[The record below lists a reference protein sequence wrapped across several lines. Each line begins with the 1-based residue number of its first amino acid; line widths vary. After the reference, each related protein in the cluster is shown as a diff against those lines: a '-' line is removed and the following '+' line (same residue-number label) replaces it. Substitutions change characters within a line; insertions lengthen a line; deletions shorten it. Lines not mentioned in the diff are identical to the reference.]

1 MALLDAFKQQ
11 VLSLGRSEARA
22 KARPLLV
29 DDESFERS
37 AAGLDRRTAEGFV
50 MFWLL
55 SDRAVY
61 LVAGGADGDWAFRIP
76 YGCVDEM
83 ALDFDENAEML
94 PWYVRLALATDAE
107 TFGGAPAVTERRGA
121 TRADP
126 FVAAIVL
133 LVLFGVFMMRWNVV
147 IGGQAVSLLGS
158 QIVQFA
164 LIWWLTADA
173 VMKSRSAASRKLTCS
188 AATQNVRSPRSE
200 IFRLLGVMATCC
212 RKRTSLLLPAEAESN
227 F

>member
-37 AAGLDRRTAEGFV
+37 AAGLDRRTAEAFV

-76 YGCVDEM
+76 YACVDEM
-83 ALDFDENAEML
+83 ALDFDENAPGVQEGKEWIAL
-94 PWYVRLALATDAE
+94 IEYLKKFEDINANGIPDVTNDYITPPVRLHK
-107 TFGGAPAVTERRGA
+107 TE
-121 TRADP
+121 P
-126 FVAAIVL
+126 
-133 LVLFGVFMMRWNVV
+133 
-147 IGGQAVSLLGS
+147 
-158 QIVQFA
+158 
-164 LIWWLTADA
+164 
-173 VMKSRSAASRKLTCS
+173 KK
-188 AATQNVRSPRSE
+188 
-200 IFRLLGVMATCC
+200 
-212 RKRTSLLLPAEAESN
+212 
-227 F
+227 

>member
-29 DDESFERS
+29 DDEAFERS

-83 ALDFDENAEML
+83 ALDFDENAQSL
-94 PWYVRLALATDAE
+94 PWYVRLALGTASDCVITTLGDSADP
-107 TFGGAPAVTERRGA
+107 GNPLAAPSPRIVEDEEGERLARGEIIPLTGFAVVPQKFRKELSLQLAASGA
-121 TRADP
+121 TLHIHGEDRA
-126 FVAAIVL
+126 
-133 LVLFGVFMMRWNVV
+133 
-147 IGGQAVSLLGS
+147 QAQRRLR
-158 QIVQFA
+158 A
-164 LIWWLTADA
+164 L
-173 VMKSRSAASRKLTCS
+173 
-188 AATQNVRSPRSE
+188 
-200 IFRLLGVMATCC
+200 
-212 RKRTSLLLPAEAESN
+212 KRAKTE
-227 F
+227 

>member
-37 AAGLDRRTAEGFV
+37 AAGLDRRTTEGFV

-61 LVAGGADGDWAFRIP
+61 LVAGGADDDWAFRIP
-76 YGCVDEM
+76 YGCVAEM

-94 PWYVRLALATDAE
+94 PWYVRIALDANTDREITTLSESGDPGNPLA
-107 TFGGAPAVTERRGA
+107 APAPRVVDGDELDRLARGQIIPLTGFAVVPHKFRA
-121 TRADP
+121 TLS
-126 FVAAIVL
+126 FQL
-133 LVLFGVFMMRWNVV
+133 
-147 IGGQAVSLLGS
+147 
-158 QIVQFA
+158 
-164 LIWWLTADA
+164 
-173 VMKSRSAASRKLTCS
+173 AASGSTLHLHGEER
-188 AATQNVRSPRSE
+188 AQAQRRVR
-200 IFRLLGVMATCC
+200 A
-212 RKRTSLLLPAEAESN
+212 RKRGKTTAE
-227 F
+227 

>member
-29 DDESFERS
+29 EDESFERS

-50 MFWLL
+50 VFWLL

-83 ALDFDENAEML
+83 ALDFDENAQSL
-94 PWYVRLALATDAE
+94 PWYVRLALDTGSDCVITTLGDSADPGNPLA
-107 TFGGAPAVTERRGA
+107 APSPRIVGDEEGERLARGEIIPLTGFAVVPQKFRKELSLQLAASGA
-121 TRADP
+121 TLHIHGEDRAQ
-126 FVAAIVL
+126 AQRR
-133 LVLFGVFMMRWNVV
+133 MR
-147 IGGQAVSLLGS
+147 A
-158 QIVQFA
+158 
-164 LIWWLTADA
+164 
-173 VMKSRSAASRKLTCS
+173 
-188 AATQNVRSPRSE
+188 
-200 IFRLLGVMATCC
+200 
-212 RKRTSLLLPAEAESN
+212 RKRGTKTE
-227 F
+227 

>member
-37 AAGLDRRTAEGFV
+37 AAGLDRRTSEGFV

-61 LVAGGADGDWAFRIP
+61 LVAGGADGDWAFRVP

-94 PWYVRLALATDAE
+94 PLYVRLALATKAE
-107 TFGGAPAVTERRGA
+107 CEITTLGESGDPGNPLAAPAPRIVHGDELDRLARGEIVPLTGFAVVPHKFRATLSFQLAASGSTLHLHGEDRAQAQRR
-121 TRADP
+121 TRA
-126 FVAAIVL
+126 
-133 LVLFGVFMMRWNVV
+133 
-147 IGGQAVSLLGS
+147 
-158 QIVQFA
+158 
-164 LIWWLTADA
+164 
-173 VMKSRSAASRKLTCS
+173 
-188 AATQNVRSPRSE
+188 
-200 IFRLLGVMATCC
+200 
-212 RKRTSLLLPAEAESN
+212 RKRGKTTAE
-227 F
+227 

>member
-29 DDESFERS
+29 DDESFQRS

-50 MFWLL
+50 VFWLL

-76 YGCVDEM
+76 YECVDEM

-94 PWYVRLALATDAE
+94 PWYVRLALDTHSDCEITTLSDSGDPGNPLA
-107 TFGGAPAVTERRGA
+107 APAPRIVEGDERDRLARGEIIPLTGFAVVPHKFRA
-121 TRADP
+121 TLS
-126 FVAAIVL
+126 FQL
-133 LVLFGVFMMRWNVV
+133 
-147 IGGQAVSLLGS
+147 
-158 QIVQFA
+158 
-164 LIWWLTADA
+164 
-173 VMKSRSAASRKLTCS
+173 AASGSTLHLHGEDR
-188 AATQNVRSPRSE
+188 AQAQR
-200 IFRLLGVMATCC
+200 RLRA
-212 RKRTSLLLPAEAESN
+212 RKRGTTSE
-227 F
+227 

>member
-29 DDESFERS
+29 DDETFERS

-83 ALDFDENAEML
+83 ALDFDENAQSL
-94 PWYVRLALATDAE
+94 PWYVRLALDTGSDCVITTLGDLADPGNPLA
-107 TFGGAPAVTERRGA
+107 APSPRIVEDEEGERLERGEIIPLTGFAVVPQKFRKELSLQLAASGA
-121 TRADP
+121 TLHIHGEDRA
-126 FVAAIVL
+126 
-133 LVLFGVFMMRWNVV
+133 
-147 IGGQAVSLLGS
+147 QA
-158 QIVQFA
+158 Q
-164 LIWWLTADA
+164 
-173 VMKSRSAASRKLTCS
+173 RR
-188 AATQNVRSPRSE
+188 VR
-200 IFRLLGVMATCC
+200 A
-212 RKRTSLLLPAEAESN
+212 RKRAKTE
-227 F
+227 